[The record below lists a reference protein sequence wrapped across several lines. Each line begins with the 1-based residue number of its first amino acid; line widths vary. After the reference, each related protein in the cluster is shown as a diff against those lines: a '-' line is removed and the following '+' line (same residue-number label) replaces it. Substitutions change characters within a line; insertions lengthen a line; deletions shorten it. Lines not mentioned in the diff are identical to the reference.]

1 MINIVTV
8 CGNGIGSSLL
18 LKMKVETICKEMG
31 IEANVESCDSNAAVG
46 KGADLFVTVKE
57 FKSIFSDDQKVAIVK
72 SYTNKKKIEEGGIYG
87 IFKRIKGYFI

>member
-18 LKMKVETICKEMG
+18 LKMKVETIAKEMG
-31 IEANVESCDSNAAVG
+31 LEANVESCDSNAAVG
-46 KGADLFVTVKE
+46 KDADLFVTVKE

-72 SYTNKKKIEEGGIYG
+72 SYTNKKKIEEDLVPVLEE
-87 IFKRIKGYFI
+87 FK

>member
-1 MINIVTV
+1 MMINIVTV

-72 SYTNKKKIEEGGIYG
+72 SYTNKKKIEEDLVPVLEQ
-87 IFKRIKGYFI
+87 FK